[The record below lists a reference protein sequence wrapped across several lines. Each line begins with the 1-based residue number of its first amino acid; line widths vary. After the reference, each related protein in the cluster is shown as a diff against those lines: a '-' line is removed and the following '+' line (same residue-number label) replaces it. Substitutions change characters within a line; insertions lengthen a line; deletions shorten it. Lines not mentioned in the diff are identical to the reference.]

1 MAAISNVM
9 VIGFRKETDS
19 LGEVNVPSDK
29 LWGAQTQRSL
39 EHFSIGHDLMPRE
52 MIAAY
57 ATLKKAAANA
67 NRAGGR
73 LDDTRHRLIVQTCN
87 EILAGSHE
95 DMFPLHVWMT
105 GSGTQF
111 NMNVNEVISNRCCQ
125 LAGTALG
132 SKTPVHPNDHVNMSQ
147 SSNDSFPSA
156 MNIAAAVNVKQRLIP
171 AVKALRDAIA
181 AKADEWKDIVKIGR
195 THMQDATPITL
206 GEEWSGYEGML
217 DDNCDRLEHAL
228 KDVYQLALGGTA
240 VGTGLNAASGFGDAA
255 AAEIAELT
263 TLPFSSA
270 PNKFTVQ
277 GAHDALVQ
285 LSGSLRT
292 LAVSLYKIANDIRLM
307 SCGPRAGFAEL
318 LIPANEPG
326 SSIMPGKVNP
336 TQAEALAMIAVQV
349 MANDV
354 AVGFGG
360 AGGYLEMNV
369 YKPLI
374 IFNVAHSVTIMAD
387 GCTNFRKFLVEGT
400 KPNVKK
406 IKEYV
411 ERSLMLVT
419 ALSPVIGYDK
429 SSKIAHYAL
438 ANDLTLKQAALKL
451 EFVTEEEFDRVVD
464 PTKMVRPYVAKA
476 S

>member
-1 MAAISNVM
+1 MSAVSDLAITDV
-9 VIGFRKETDS
+9 RKETDS
-19 LGEVNVPSDK
+19 LGEVDVPADK

-39 EHFSIGHDLMPRE
+39 EHFSIGHDLIPRE
-52 MIAAY
+52 MIASY

-67 NRAGGR
+67 NHAGGR
-73 LDDTRHRLIVQTCN
+73 LDDKRCGLIVKVCD
-87 EILAGSHE
+87 EILAGQHQ

-125 LAGTALG
+125 LAGTPLG
-132 SKTPVHPNDHVNMSQ
+132 SKTPVHPNDHVNMAQ
-147 SSNDSFPSA
+147 SSNDTFPSV
-156 MNIAAAVNVKQRLIP
+156 MYIAAAVNVKERLVP
-171 AVKALRDAIA
+171 AVKGLRDAIA
-181 AKADEWKDIVKIGR
+181 AKAEQWKDIVKIGR
-195 THMQDATPITL
+195 THMQDATPLTL
-206 GEEWSGYEGML
+206 GQEWSGYAGVLSDDL
-217 DDNCDRLEHAL
+217 DRIEDAL
-228 KDVYQLALGGTA
+228 KGVYRLALGGTA
-240 VGTGLNAASGFGDAA
+240 VGTGINSAPGFAEAA
-255 AAEIAELT
+255 AAEIAKLT
-263 TLPFSSA
+263 GLPFVSA

-285 LSGSLRT
+285 LSGTLRT

-318 LIPANEPG
+318 AIPENEPG

-336 TQAEALAMIAVQV
+336 TQAEALTMIAVQV
-349 MANDV
+349 IANDV

-369 YKPLI
+369 SKPLI
-374 IFNVAHSVTIMAD
+374 IFNITHSITIITD
-387 GCTNFRKFLVEGT
+387 GCTNFRKFLIEGT
-400 KPNVKK
+400 KPNLKK

-411 ERSLMLVT
+411 DNSLMLVT

-429 SSKIAHYAL
+429 ASKIAHYAMD
-438 ANDLTLKQAALKL
+438 NDLTLKDAALKL
-451 EFVTEEEFDRVVD
+451 KFVTEDEFDRVVD
-464 PTKMVRPYVAKA
+464 PAKMVHPYVAKA